1 MKFSV
6 TSGSRWFPREGT
18 DRHVS
23 AERIIMSRIGK
34 KPVVIPKGVDIKLE
48 GRRIT
53 VKGPKGQLAR
63 QLPLEVEVQVGP
75 DAVNVLPPSRPKE
88 KTAFQ
93 GLVRSLINNMVLGVS
108 EGYQK
113 DLDMVGVGYRVLSR
127 GNTLEIHAGYSHPVE
142 FRLPEGIAAEVDKN
156 NRISIRGID
165 KEKVGQTAADIR
177 AIRPP
182 EPYKGKGIQY
192 VGERIRRKAGKTGA

>member
-1 MKFSV
+1 
-6 TSGSRWFPREGT
+6 
-18 DRHVS
+18 
-23 AERIIMSRIGK
+23 MSRIGK
-34 KPVVIPKGVDIKLE
+34 KPVPIPSGVDVKLD
-48 GRRIT
+48 GRKIT
-53 VKGPKGQLAR
+53 VKGPKGLLSR
-63 QLPLEVEVQVGP
+63 ELPPNVEVQVGP
-75 DAVNVLPPSRPKE
+75 EAVDVLPPSRPKE

-93 GLVRSLINNMVLGVS
+93 GLVRSLINNMVVGVS

-113 DLDMVGVGYRVLSR
+113 DLDMVGVGYRALSK
-127 GNTLEIHAGYSHPVE
+127 GNTIEIYAGYSHPVV

-156 NRISIRGID
+156 NRITVRGID

-192 VGERIRRKAGKTGA
+192 AGERVRHKAGKAGA

>member
-1 MKFSV
+1 
-6 TSGSRWFPREGT
+6 
-18 DRHVS
+18 
-23 AERIIMSRIGK
+23 MSRIGK
-34 KPVVIPKGVDIKLE
+34 KPVIIPKGVDIKLE

-53 VKGPKGQLAR
+53 VKGPKGLLAR
-63 QLPLEVEVQVGP
+63 ELPLGVDVQVGTEE
-75 DAVNVLPPSRPKE
+75 VNVLPPSRPKE

-93 GLVRSLINNMVLGVS
+93 GLVRSLINNMVVGVS

-113 DLDMVGVGYRVLSR
+113 DLDMVGVGYRALSK
-127 GNTLEIHAGYSHPVE
+127 GNTLEIYAGYSHPVQ
-142 FRLPEGIAAEVDKN
+142 FRLPEGISAEVDKN
-156 NRISIRGID
+156 NRITVKGID

-192 VGERIRRKAGKTGA
+192 AGERIRRKAGKAGV

>member
-1 MKFSV
+1 
-6 TSGSRWFPREGT
+6 
-18 DRHVS
+18 
-23 AERIIMSRIGK
+23 MSRIGK
-34 KPVVIPKGVDIKLE
+34 KPVAIPKGVDIKLD

-53 VKGPKGQLAR
+53 VKGPKGLLAR
-63 QLPLEVEVQVGP
+63 ELPYGVEVKIEAE
-75 DAVNVLPPSRPKE
+75 AVNVLPPSRPKE

-93 GLVRSLINNMVLGVS
+93 GLVRSLINNMVVGVS

-113 DLDMVGVGYRVLSR
+113 DLDMVGVGYRALSK

-142 FRLPEGIAAEVDKN
+142 FRLPDGISAEVDKN
-156 NRISIRGID
+156 NRITVRGID
-165 KEKVGQTAADIR
+165 KEKVGQAAADIR

-192 VGERIRRKAGKTGA
+192 AGERIRRKAGKAGA